1 MAGAPAAFGNERPVR
16 RGTGKGIKMSEYVK
30 GTHPRELPRPNRT
43 FEEGRVC
50 AHESCET
57 RLSIYNRSPSCWQH
71 TPVRFPFVR
80 GQRKR
85 KAA

>member
-1 MAGAPAAFGNERPVR
+1 MNEYM
-16 RGTGKGIKMSEYVK
+16 KGS
-30 GTHPRELPRPNRT
+30 HPRELPRPNRT

-50 AHESCET
+50 ADESCQT
-57 RLSIYNRSPSCWQH
+57 RLSVYNRAPMCWQH

>member
-1 MAGAPAAFGNERPVR
+1 MAD
-16 RGTGKGIKMSEYVK
+16 YVK
-30 GTHPRELPRPNRT
+30 GSRPRELPRPSRT

-50 AHESCET
+50 AADDCGT
-57 RLSIYNRSPSCWQH
+57 RLSIYNKSDLCWQH
-71 TPVRFPFVR
+71 APVRYPFVR

>member
-1 MAGAPAAFGNERPVR
+1 MND
-16 RGTGKGIKMSEYVK
+16 YVK
-30 GTHPRELPRPNRT
+30 GSRPRELPRPNRT
-43 FEEGRVC
+43 FEDGRVC
-50 AHESCET
+50 AEADCQT
-57 RLSIYNRSPSCWQH
+57 RLSVYNRAPMCWQH

>member
-1 MAGAPAAFGNERPVR
+1 MA
-16 RGTGKGIKMSEYVK
+16 EYVK
-30 GTHPRELPRPNRT
+30 GSHPRELPPPSRT

-50 AHESCET
+50 AHDECNT
-57 RLSIYNRSPSCWQH
+57 RLSIYNRSNLCWQH
-71 TPVRFPFVR
+71 EPVRYPFVR